1 MNRRITALALAGI
14 FALGLTACSA
24 PGANGGSDDD
34 STFGTQS
41 VADACA
47 TFSSAMADTE
57 AALTT
62 AMEEATTD
70 PAKSVEALGTLQTN
84 MEDAFSSVSNPK
96 VAALGDKVLASLG
109 TFAEV
114 ASDVIGNGDMTR
126 VAELSESSNEF
137 TSALQ
142 ELQTLCS

>member
-1 MNRRITALALAGI
+1 MNRRITALALAGV

-24 PGANGGSDDD
+24 PGGSGDGND
-34 STFGTQS
+34 FGTQS
-41 VADACA
+41 VAEACA

-57 AALTT
+57 AALTK

-84 MEDAFSSVSNPK
+84 MADAFSSVSNSK

-109 TFAEV
+109 TFADV
-114 ASDVIGNGDMTR
+114 ATDVIGKGDMTR
-126 VAELSESSNEF
+126 VAELSEASNEF
-137 TSALQ
+137 TSSMQ
-142 ELQTLCS
+142 ELQALCS

>member
-1 MNRRITALALAGI
+1 MNRRITALALAGV

-24 PGANGGSDDD
+24 PGATGGNGDD
-34 STFGTQS
+34 SDFGTQS
-41 VADACA
+41 VTEACA

-57 AALTT
+57 AALTK
-62 AMEEATTD
+62 AMEDATTD

-84 MEDAFSSVSNPK
+84 MEDAFSSVSNSK

-126 VAELSESSNEF
+126 VTELSEASNEF
-137 TSALQ
+137 TSAMQ

>member
-114 ASDVIGNGDMTR
+114 ATDVIGNGDMTR

>member
-1 MNRRITALALAGI
+1 
-14 FALGLTACSA
+14 
-24 PGANGGSDDD
+24 
-34 STFGTQS
+34 
-41 VADACA
+41 
-47 TFSSAMADTE
+47 
-57 AALTT
+57 
-62 AMEEATTD
+62 MEDATTD

-84 MEDAFSSVSNPK
+84 MEDAFSSVSNSK

-126 VAELSESSNEF
+126 VTELSEASNEF
-137 TSALQ
+137 TSAMQ